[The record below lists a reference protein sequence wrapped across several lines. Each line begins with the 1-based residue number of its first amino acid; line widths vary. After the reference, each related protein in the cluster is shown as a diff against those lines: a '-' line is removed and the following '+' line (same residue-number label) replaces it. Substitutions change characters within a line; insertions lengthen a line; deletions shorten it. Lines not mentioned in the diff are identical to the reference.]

1 MEISSNNYLD
11 FAKNDYM
18 FFRTAY
24 DTGNKGGTLT
34 IVGQNICQC
43 YIKHI
48 ISEYSEPENRQE
60 MDTKESVL
68 RTHSLNRLMHYC
80 VDYMNLSIPE
90 ELENALILADSY
102 YFTSRYPGEDSFIP
116 TERDVEKVNTA
127 VELTREYTL
136 QVCREFDFIEQD
148 MEQEIE

>member
-1 MEISSNNYLD
+1 
-11 FAKNDYM
+11 
-18 FFRTAY
+18 
-24 DTGNKGGTLT
+24 
-34 IVGQNICQC
+34 
-43 YIKHI
+43 
-48 ISEYSEPENRQE
+48 
-60 MDTKESVL
+60 
-68 RTHSLNRLMHYC
+68 MHYC

-148 MEQEIE
+148 MEQETEQQIKLL

>member
-1 MEISSNNYLD
+1 MGIGSNNYLD
-11 FAKNDYM
+11 FAENDYM
-18 FFRTAY
+18 FFKRSY
-24 DTGNKGGTLT
+24 DSGNKGGTLAP
-34 IVGQNICQC
+34 IGQNICER
-43 YIKHI
+43 YLKHI

-80 VDYMNLSIPE
+80 IDYMNLNIPE
-90 ELENALILADSY
+90 ELENALLLADGY